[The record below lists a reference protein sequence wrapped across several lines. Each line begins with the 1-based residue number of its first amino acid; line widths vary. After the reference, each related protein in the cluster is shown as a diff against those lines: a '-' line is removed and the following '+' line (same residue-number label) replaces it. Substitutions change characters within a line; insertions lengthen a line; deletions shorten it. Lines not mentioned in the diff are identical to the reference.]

1 MRKNLGVWL
10 PVGVIVVIIVVA
22 GLMWLGSN

>member
-1 MRKNLGVWL
+1 MRKNLGAWL

-22 GLMWLGSN
+22 GLLWLGSN